1 MKKLTTILF
10 QYKIFPVLMFLVS
23 TGLGILVITQNILIA
38 DFLAKII
45 RHQFQGLWIVLF
57 ILLGVLFLRA
67 TVQFLN
73 QWLGDTLAFK
83 VKHMLR
89 QRVIYKNNGHP
100 IGEQMTILTENIDGL
115 APFYKSYLPQVFKSM
130 MVPLI
135 IIIAMFFI
143 HFNTALIMLITAPFI
158 PLFYIIFGLKTR
170 DESKDQMT
178 YLNQFSQRFLNIAKG
193 LVTLKLFN
201 RTEQTEK
208 HIYDDSTQFR
218 TLTMRIL
225 RSAFLSGL
233 MLEFISM
240 LGIGLVAL
248 EATLSLVVFHN
259 IDFKT
264 AAIAI
269 ILAPEF
275 YNAIKDLGQ
284 AFHTGKQSE
293 GASDVVF
300 EFLEQPNN
308 NNEFL
313 LKYEENQ
320 KPFIQLTDI
329 SFRYDNSDRLVLNDL
344 NLEIYNG
351 DQIALVGPSGAG
363 KSTLTHLIAGVYQ
376 PTIGTISTNQR
387 DLNIGILSQQPY
399 IFSASIKENITMF
412 KDIENNTIEEVL
424 DEVGLLDKVQS
435 FTKGIN
441 TIIGEGGEMLSGGQM
456 RRIELCRLLVMKP
469 DLVIFDEPAT
479 GLDIQTEHMIQN
491 VLFQHFKDTTMIV
504 IAHRDNTIRHLQRRL
519 YIENGRLIADDR
531 NISVNITENGRLI
544 ADDRNISVNIT
555 ENGDDL

>member
-23 TGLGILVITQNILIA
+23 TGLGIIVITQNILIA

-57 ILLGVLFLRA
+57 ILLGVLLLRA

-201 RTEQTEK
+201 REQTEK

-300 EFLEQPNN
+300 EFLEQPNY

-329 SFRYDNSDRLVLNDL
+329 SFRYDDSDRLVLNDL
-344 NLEIYNG
+344 NLEIFKG

-531 NISVNITENGRLI
+531 NISVNITENG
-544 ADDRNISVNIT
+544 
-555 ENGDDL
+555 DDL

>member
-1 MKKLTTILF
+1 MKKLTIILF

-57 ILLGVLFLRA
+57 ILLGVLLLRA

-89 QRVIYKNNGHP
+89 QQVIYKNNGHP

-208 HIYDDSTQFR
+208 HIYDDSTQFK

-531 NISVNITENGRLI
+531 NISVNITENG
-544 ADDRNISVNIT
+544 
-555 ENGDDL
+555 DDL

>member
-23 TGLGILVITQNILIA
+23 TGLGILVIAQNILIA

-57 ILLGVLFLRA
+57 ILLGVLLLRA

-248 EATLSLVVFHN
+248 EATLNLVVFHN

-284 AFHTGKQSE
+284 AFHTRKQSE

-329 SFRYDNSDRLVLNDL
+329 SFRYDDSDRLVLNDL
-344 NLEIYNG
+344 NLEIFKG

-376 PTIGTISTNQR
+376 PTIGTISINQR

-412 KDIENNTIEEVL
+412 KDIENNTVEEVL

-435 FTKGIN
+435 FTQGIN

-531 NISVNITENGRLI
+531 NISVNITENG
-544 ADDRNISVNIT
+544 
-555 ENGDDL
+555 DDL

>member
-45 RHQFQGLWIVLF
+45 RHQFQGLSIVLF
-57 ILLGVLFLRA
+57 ILLGVLLLRA

-300 EFLEQPNN
+300 EFLEQPNY

-329 SFRYDNSDRLVLNDL
+329 SFRYDDSDRLVLNDL
-344 NLEIYNG
+344 NLEIFKG

-531 NISVNITENGRLI
+531 NISVNITENG
-544 ADDRNISVNIT
+544 
-555 ENGDDL
+555 DDL

>member
-57 ILLGVLFLRA
+57 ILLGVLLLRA

-300 EFLEQPNN
+300 EFLEQPNY

-329 SFRYDNSDRLVLNDL
+329 SFRYDDSDRLVLNDL
-344 NLEIYNG
+344 NLEIFKG

-412 KDIENNTIEEVL
+412 KDIENNAIEEVL

-531 NISVNITENGRLI
+531 NISVNITENG
-544 ADDRNISVNIT
+544 
-555 ENGDDL
+555 DDL

>member
-57 ILLGVLFLRA
+57 ILLGVLLLRA

-89 QRVIYKNNGHP
+89 QRVIYKNNGQP

-531 NISVNITENGRLI
+531 NISVNITENG
-544 ADDRNISVNIT
+544 
-555 ENGDDL
+555 DDL

>member
-1 MKKLTTILF
+1 MKKLITILF

-23 TGLGILVITQNILIA
+23 TGLGIIVITQNILIA

-57 ILLGVLFLRA
+57 ILLGVLLLRA

-300 EFLEQPNN
+300 EFLEQPNY

-329 SFRYDNSDRLVLNDL
+329 SFRYDDSDRLVLNDL
-344 NLEIYNG
+344 NLEIFKG

-531 NISVNITENGRLI
+531 NISVNITENG
-544 ADDRNISVNIT
+544 
-555 ENGDDL
+555 DDL

>member
-23 TGLGILVITQNILIA
+23 TGLGIIVITQNILIA

-57 ILLGVLFLRA
+57 ILLGVLLLRA

-248 EATLSLVVFHN
+248 EATLSFVVFHN

-300 EFLEQPNN
+300 EFLEQPNY

-329 SFRYDNSDRLVLNDL
+329 SFRYDDSDRLVLNDL
-344 NLEIYNG
+344 NLEIFKG

-531 NISVNITENGRLI
+531 NISVNITENG
-544 ADDRNISVNIT
+544 
-555 ENGDDL
+555 DDL

>member
-23 TGLGILVITQNILIA
+23 TGLGIIVITQNILIA

-57 ILLGVLFLRA
+57 ILLGVLLLRA

-178 YLNQFSQRFLNIAKG
+178 YLNQFSQRFLNITKG

-300 EFLEQPNN
+300 EFLEQPNY

-329 SFRYDNSDRLVLNDL
+329 SFRYDDSDRLVLNDL
-344 NLEIYNG
+344 NLEIFKG

-531 NISVNITENGRLI
+531 NISVNITENG
-544 ADDRNISVNIT
+544 
-555 ENGDDL
+555 DDL

>member
-57 ILLGVLFLRA
+57 ILLGVLLLRA

-264 AAIAI
+264 AATAI

-531 NISVNITENGRLI
+531 NISVNITENG
-544 ADDRNISVNIT
+544 
-555 ENGDDL
+555 DDL

>member
-57 ILLGVLFLRA
+57 ILLGVLLLRA

-170 DESKDQMT
+170 DESKAQMT

-300 EFLEQPNN
+300 EFLEQPNY

-329 SFRYDNSDRLVLNDL
+329 SFRYDDSDRLVLNDL
-344 NLEIYNG
+344 NLEIFKG

-387 DLNIGILSQQPY
+387 DLNIRILSQQPY

-531 NISVNITENGRLI
+531 NISVNITENG
-544 ADDRNISVNIT
+544 
-555 ENGDDL
+555 DDL

>member
-57 ILLGVLFLRA
+57 ILLGVLLLRA

-143 HFNTALIMLITAPFI
+143 HINTALIMLITAPFI

-248 EATLSLVVFHN
+248 EATLNLVVFHN

-320 KPFIQLTDI
+320 KPFMQLTDI
-329 SFRYDNSDRLVLNDL
+329 SFRYDDSDRLVLNDL
-344 NLEIYNG
+344 NLEIFKG

-376 PTIGTISTNQR
+376 PTIGTISINQR

-412 KDIENNTIEEVL
+412 KDIENNTVEEVL

-435 FTKGIN
+435 FTQGIN

-491 VLFQHFKDTTMIV
+491 VLFQHFKGTTMIV

-531 NISVNITENGRLI
+531 NISVNITENG
-544 ADDRNISVNIT
+544 
-555 ENGDDL
+555 DDL

>member
-57 ILLGVLFLRA
+57 ILLGVLLLRA

-300 EFLEQPNN
+300 EFLEQPNY

-329 SFRYDNSDRLVLNDL
+329 SFRYDDSDRLVLNDL
-344 NLEIYNG
+344 NLEIFKG

-387 DLNIGILSQQPY
+387 DVNIGILSQQPY

-531 NISVNITENGRLI
+531 NISVNITENG
-544 ADDRNISVNIT
+544 
-555 ENGDDL
+555 DDL

>member
-57 ILLGVLFLRA
+57 ILLGVLLLRA

-240 LGIGLVAL
+240 LGIGLIAL

-329 SFRYDNSDRLVLNDL
+329 SFRYDDSDRLVLSDL
-344 NLEIYNG
+344 NLEIFKG

-363 KSTLTHLIAGVYQ
+363 KSTLTHLIAGVYH

-412 KDIENNTIEEVL
+412 KDIENNIVEEVL

-531 NISVNITENGRLI
+531 NISVNITENG
-544 ADDRNISVNIT
+544 
-555 ENGDDL
+555 DDL

>member
-23 TGLGILVITQNILIA
+23 TGLGIIVITQNILIA

-57 ILLGVLFLRA
+57 ILLGVLLLRA

-300 EFLEQPNN
+300 EFLEQPNY

-320 KPFIQLTDI
+320 KPFIQLTDV
-329 SFRYDNSDRLVLNDL
+329 SFRYDDSDRLVLNDL
-344 NLEIYNG
+344 NLEIFKG

-531 NISVNITENGRLI
+531 NISVNITENG
-544 ADDRNISVNIT
+544 
-555 ENGDDL
+555 DDL

>member
-57 ILLGVLFLRA
+57 ILLGVLLLRA

-300 EFLEQPNN
+300 EFLEQPNY

-329 SFRYDNSDRLVLNDL
+329 SFRYDDSDRLVLNDL
-344 NLEIYNG
+344 NLEIFKG

-531 NISVNITENGRLI
+531 NISVNITENG
-544 ADDRNISVNIT
+544 N
-555 ENGDDL
+555 DL

>member
-57 ILLGVLFLRA
+57 ILLGVLLLRA

-100 IGEQMTILTENIDGL
+100 IGEQMTILTENINGL

-143 HFNTALIMLITAPFI
+143 HINTALIMLITAPFI

-320 KPFIQLTDI
+320 NPFIQLTDI
-329 SFRYDNSDRLVLNDL
+329 SFRYDDSDRLVLNDL
-344 NLEIYNG
+344 NLEIFKG
-351 DQIALVGPSGAG
+351 DQIVLVGPSGAG

-376 PTIGTISTNQR
+376 PTIGTISTNKR

-412 KDIENNTIEEVL
+412 KDIENNTVEEVL

-435 FTKGIN
+435 FTQGIN

-531 NISVNITENGRLI
+531 NISVNITENG
-544 ADDRNISVNIT
+544 
-555 ENGDDL
+555 DDL

>member
-57 ILLGVLFLRA
+57 ILLGVLLLRA

-89 QRVIYKNNGHP
+89 QRVIYKNNGHT

-143 HFNTALIMLITAPFI
+143 HINTALIMLITAPFI

-248 EATLSLVVFHN
+248 EATLNLVVFHN

-329 SFRYDNSDRLVLNDL
+329 SFRYDDSDRLVLNDL
-344 NLEIYNG
+344 NLEIFKG

-376 PTIGTISTNQR
+376 PTIGTISINQR

-412 KDIENNTIEEVL
+412 KDIENNTVEEVL

-435 FTKGIN
+435 FTQGIN

-491 VLFQHFKDTTMIV
+491 VLFQHFKGTTMIV

-531 NISVNITENGRLI
+531 NISVNITENG
-544 ADDRNISVNIT
+544 
-555 ENGDDL
+555 DDL

>member
-57 ILLGVLFLRA
+57 ILLGVLLLRA

-264 AAIAI
+264 TAIAI

-300 EFLEQPNN
+300 EFLEQPNY

-329 SFRYDNSDRLVLNDL
+329 SFRYDDSDRLVLNDL
-344 NLEIYNG
+344 NLEIFKG

-412 KDIENNTIEEVL
+412 KYIENNTIEEVL

-531 NISVNITENGRLI
+531 NISVNITENG
-544 ADDRNISVNIT
+544 
-555 ENGDDL
+555 DDL

>member
-45 RHQFQGLWIVLF
+45 RHQFQDLWIVLF
-57 ILLGVLFLRA
+57 ILLGVLLLRA

-329 SFRYDNSDRLVLNDL
+329 SFRYDDSDRLVLNDL
-344 NLEIYNG
+344 NLEIFNG

-387 DLNIGILSQQPY
+387 DLNIGILSQHPY

-412 KDIENNTIEEVL
+412 KDIENNTVEEVL

-504 IAHRDNTIRHLQRRL
+504 IAHRDHTIRHLQRRL

-531 NISVNITENGRLI
+531 NISVNITENG
-544 ADDRNISVNIT
+544 
-555 ENGDDL
+555 DDL

>member
-57 ILLGVLFLRA
+57 ILLGVLLLRA

-329 SFRYDNSDRLVLNDL
+329 SFRYDNSDRLILNDL

-363 KSTLTHLIAGVYQ
+363 KSTLTHLIAGVYR

-412 KDIENNTIEEVL
+412 KDIENKTVEEVL

-531 NISVNITENGRLI
+531 NISVNITENG
-544 ADDRNISVNIT
+544 
-555 ENGDDL
+555 DDL

>member
-1 MKKLTTILF
+1 MILRKTFYNRLGDIIVKKLTTILF

-57 ILLGVLFLRA
+57 ILLGVLLLRA

-329 SFRYDNSDRLVLNDL
+329 SFRYNNSDRLVLNDL

-363 KSTLTHLIAGVYQ
+363 KSTLTHLIAGVYR

-412 KDIENNTIEEVL
+412 KDIENKTVEEVL

-435 FTKGIN
+435 FTKDIN

-531 NISVNITENGRLI
+531 NISVNITENG
-544 ADDRNISVNIT
+544 
-555 ENGDDL
+555 DDL

>member
-57 ILLGVLFLRA
+57 ILLGVLLLRA

-143 HFNTALIMLITAPFI
+143 HINTALIMLITVPFI

-248 EATLSLVVFHN
+248 EATLNLVVFHN

-329 SFRYDNSDRLVLNDL
+329 SFRYDDSDRLVLNDL
-344 NLEIYNG
+344 NLEIFKG

-376 PTIGTISTNQR
+376 PTIGTISINQR

-412 KDIENNTIEEVL
+412 KDIENNTVEEVL

-435 FTKGIN
+435 FTQGIN

-491 VLFQHFKDTTMIV
+491 VLFQHFKGTTMIV

-531 NISVNITENGRLI
+531 NISVNITENG
-544 ADDRNISVNIT
+544 
-555 ENGDDL
+555 DDL

>member
-23 TGLGILVITQNILIA
+23 TGLGIIVITQNILIA

-57 ILLGVLFLRA
+57 ILLGVLLLRA

-300 EFLEQPNN
+300 EFLEQPNY

-329 SFRYDNSDRLVLNDL
+329 SFRYDDSDRLVLNDL
-344 NLEIYNG
+344 NLEIFKG

-387 DLNIGILSQQPY
+387 DLNIGILSQRPY

-531 NISVNITENGRLI
+531 NISVNITENG
-544 ADDRNISVNIT
+544 
-555 ENGDDL
+555 DDL

>member
-57 ILLGVLFLRA
+57 ILLGVLLLRA

-100 IGEQMTILTENIDGL
+100 IGEQMTILTENINGL

-143 HFNTALIMLITAPFI
+143 HINTALIMLITAPFI

-320 KPFIQLTDI
+320 NPFIQLTDI
-329 SFRYDNSDRLVLNDL
+329 SFRYDDSDRLVLNDL
-344 NLEIYNG
+344 NLEIFKG

-376 PTIGTISTNQR
+376 PTIGTISTNKR

-412 KDIENNTIEEVL
+412 KDIENNTVEEVL

-435 FTKGIN
+435 FTQGIN

-469 DLVIFDEPAT
+469 DFVIFDEPAT

-531 NISVNITENGRLI
+531 NISVNITENG
-544 ADDRNISVNIT
+544 
-555 ENGDDL
+555 DDL

>member
-23 TGLGILVITQNILIA
+23 TGLGIIVITQNILIA

-57 ILLGVLFLRA
+57 ILLGVLLLRA

-300 EFLEQPNN
+300 EFLEQPNY

-329 SFRYDNSDRLVLNDL
+329 SFRYDDSDRLVLNDL
-344 NLEIYNG
+344 NLEIFKG

-376 PTIGTISTNQR
+376 LTIGTISTNQR

-531 NISVNITENGRLI
+531 NISVNITENG
-544 ADDRNISVNIT
+544 
-555 ENGDDL
+555 DDL

>member
-57 ILLGVLFLRA
+57 ILLGVLLLRA

-143 HFNTALIMLITAPFI
+143 HINTALIMLITAPFI

-248 EATLSLVVFHN
+248 EATLNLVVFHN

-329 SFRYDNSDRLVLNDL
+329 SFRYDDSDRLVLNDL
-344 NLEIYNG
+344 NLEIFKG

-376 PTIGTISTNQR
+376 PTIGTISINQR

-412 KDIENNTIEEVL
+412 KDIENNTVEEVL

-435 FTKGIN
+435 FTQGIN

-491 VLFQHFKDTTMIV
+491 VLFQHFKGTTMIV

-531 NISVNITENGRLI
+531 NISVNITENGDNL
-544 ADDRNISVNIT
+544 
-555 ENGDDL
+555 

>member
-57 ILLGVLFLRA
+57 ILLGVLLLRA

-248 EATLSLVVFHN
+248 EATLCLVVFHN

-531 NISVNITENGRLI
+531 NISVNITENG
-544 ADDRNISVNIT
+544 
-555 ENGDDL
+555 DDL

>member
-57 ILLGVLFLRA
+57 ILLGVLLLRA

-329 SFRYDNSDRLVLNDL
+329 SFRYDNSDRLVLNNL

-531 NISVNITENGRLI
+531 NISVNITENG
-544 ADDRNISVNIT
+544 
-555 ENGDDL
+555 DDL

>member
-10 QYKIFPVLMFLVS
+10 QYKIFPVLIFLVS

-57 ILLGVLFLRA
+57 ILLGVLLLRA

-143 HFNTALIMLITAPFI
+143 HINTALIMLITAPFI

-248 EATLSLVVFHN
+248 EATLNLVVFHN

-329 SFRYDNSDRLVLNDL
+329 SFRYDDSDRLVLNDL
-344 NLEIYNG
+344 NLEIFKG

-376 PTIGTISTNQR
+376 PTIGTISINQR

-412 KDIENNTIEEVL
+412 KDIENNTVEEVL

-435 FTKGIN
+435 FTQGIN

-491 VLFQHFKDTTMIV
+491 VLFQHFKGTTMIV

-531 NISVNITENGRLI
+531 NISVNITENG
-544 ADDRNISVNIT
+544 
-555 ENGDDL
+555 DDL

>member
-57 ILLGVLFLRA
+57 ILLGVLLLRA

-143 HFNTALIMLITAPFI
+143 HINTALIMLITAPFI

-248 EATLSLVVFHN
+248 EATLNLVVFHN

-329 SFRYDNSDRLVLNDL
+329 SFRYDDSDRLVLNDL
-344 NLEIYNG
+344 NLEIFKG

-376 PTIGTISTNQR
+376 PTIGTISINQR

-412 KDIENNTIEEVL
+412 KDIENNTVEEVL

-435 FTKGIN
+435 FTQGIN

-491 VLFQHFKDTTMIV
+491 VLFQHFKGTTMIV
-504 IAHRDNTIRHLQRRL
+504 IAHRDNTIHHLQRRL

-531 NISVNITENGRLI
+531 NISVNITENG
-544 ADDRNISVNIT
+544 
-555 ENGDDL
+555 DDL

>member
-10 QYKIFPVLMFLVS
+10 QYKIFPVLMFMVS

-57 ILLGVLFLRA
+57 ILLGVLLLRA

-329 SFRYDNSDRLVLNDL
+329 SFRYDDSDRLVLNDL
-344 NLEIYNG
+344 NLEIFKG

-376 PTIGTISTNQR
+376 PTIGTISTNKR

-435 FTKGIN
+435 FTQGIN

-531 NISVNITENGRLI
+531 NISVNITEN
-544 ADDRNISVNIT
+544 S
-555 ENGDDL
+555 DDL

>member
-57 ILLGVLFLRA
+57 ISLGVLLLRA

-143 HFNTALIMLITAPFI
+143 HINTALIMLITAPFI

-248 EATLSLVVFHN
+248 EATLNLVVFHN

-329 SFRYDNSDRLVLNDL
+329 SFRYDDSDRLVLNDL
-344 NLEIYNG
+344 NLEIFKG

-376 PTIGTISTNQR
+376 PTIGTISINQR

-412 KDIENNTIEEVL
+412 KDIENNTVEEVL

-435 FTKGIN
+435 FTQGIN

-491 VLFQHFKDTTMIV
+491 VLFQHFKGTTMIV

-531 NISVNITENGRLI
+531 NISVNITENG
-544 ADDRNISVNIT
+544 
-555 ENGDDL
+555 DDL

>member
-57 ILLGVLFLRA
+57 ILLGVLLLRA

-100 IGEQMTILTENIDGL
+100 IGEQMTIITENIDGL

-143 HFNTALIMLITAPFI
+143 HINTALIMLITAPFI

-248 EATLSLVVFHN
+248 EATLNLVVFHN

-329 SFRYDNSDRLVLNDL
+329 SFRYDDSDRLVLNDL
-344 NLEIYNG
+344 NLEIFKG

-376 PTIGTISTNQR
+376 PTIGTISINQR

-412 KDIENNTIEEVL
+412 KDIENNTVEEVL

-435 FTKGIN
+435 FTQGIN

-491 VLFQHFKDTTMIV
+491 VLFQHFKGTTMIV

-531 NISVNITENGRLI
+531 NISVNITENG
-544 ADDRNISVNIT
+544 
-555 ENGDDL
+555 DDL

>member
-1 MKKLTTILF
+1 VKKLTTILF
-10 QYKIFPVLMFLVS
+10 QYKVFPVLMFLVS

-45 RHQFQGLWIVLF
+45 RHQFQDLWIVLF
-57 ILLGVLFLRA
+57 ILLGVLLLRA

-300 EFLEQPNN
+300 EFLEQSNN

-329 SFRYDNSDRLVLNDL
+329 SFRYDDSDRLVLNDL
-344 NLEIYNG
+344 NLEIFKG

-376 PTIGTISTNQR
+376 PTVGTISTNQR

-412 KDIENNTIEEVL
+412 KDIENNTVEEVL

-504 IAHRDNTIRHLQRRL
+504 IAHRNHTIRHLQRRL

-531 NISVNITENGRLI
+531 NISVNITENG
-544 ADDRNISVNIT
+544 
-555 ENGDDL
+555 DDL

>member
-57 ILLGVLFLRA
+57 ILLGVLLLRA

-73 QWLGDTLAFK
+73 QWLGDALAFK

-100 IGEQMTILTENIDGL
+100 IGEQMTILTENINGL

-143 HFNTALIMLITAPFI
+143 HINTALIMLITAPFI

-320 KPFIQLTDI
+320 NPFIQLTDI
-329 SFRYDNSDRLVLNDL
+329 SFRYDDSDRLVLNDL
-344 NLEIYNG
+344 NLEIFKG

-376 PTIGTISTNQR
+376 PTIGTISTNKR

-412 KDIENNTIEEVL
+412 KDIENNTVEEVL

-435 FTKGIN
+435 FTQGIN

-531 NISVNITENGRLI
+531 NISVNITE
-544 ADDRNISVNIT
+544 T
-555 ENGDDL
+555 GDDL

>member
-57 ILLGVLFLRA
+57 ILLGVLLLRA

-264 AAIAI
+264 VAIAI

-329 SFRYDNSDRLVLNDL
+329 SFRYDDSDRLVLSDL
-344 NLEIYNG
+344 NLEIFKG

-363 KSTLTHLIAGVYQ
+363 KSTLTHLIAGIYH

-412 KDIENNTIEEVL
+412 KDIENNIVEEVL

-531 NISVNITENGRLI
+531 NISVNITENG
-544 ADDRNISVNIT
+544 
-555 ENGDDL
+555 DDL

>member
-23 TGLGILVITQNILIA
+23 TGLGILVITENILIA

-57 ILLGVLFLRA
+57 ILLGVLLLRA

-531 NISVNITENGRLI
+531 NISVNITENG
-544 ADDRNISVNIT
+544 
-555 ENGDDL
+555 DDL

>member
-57 ILLGVLFLRA
+57 ILLGVLLLRA

-531 NISVNITENGRLI
+531 NISVNITENGDNL
-544 ADDRNISVNIT
+544 
-555 ENGDDL
+555 